1 MIKKLIKLAD
11 SLDKMNLKIEADL
24 LDAIIKKA
32 SEDQDDQ
39 GFELSLEK
47 DEPEQEV
54 ELEDETNNKSVAS
67 GDWIIRAMTRAQEEY
82 VVKKERFPTLYYTE
96 PAGDGPDGFK
106 VYNVKP
112 DERRAVVVTENLA
125 NKILNVF
132 PDVSP
137 IPNSELHA
145 WLEENASII
154 PARKQSQVFAK
165 QSDGDAFIE
174 TRVEASER
182 KEFFSFE
189 APWGDA
195 IMPAKE
201 DDILI
206 IEDDQF
212 YRIARAEFDQTYQSI
227 DGE

>member
-11 SLDKMNLKIEADL
+11 TLNKMNLKIEADL

-39 GFELSLEK
+39 GFELSLEEDK
-47 DEPEQEV
+47 PEQEV
-54 ELEDETNNKSVAS
+54 ELELETINESVAS
-67 GDWIIRAMTRAQEEY
+67 GDWVIRAMTRAQEEY
-82 VVKKERFPTLYYTE
+82 VVKKERFPTLYDTE

-106 VYNVKP
+106 IYNVKP

-125 NKILNVF
+125 NKILNAF

-137 IPNSELHA
+137 MPNSELHA

-165 QSDGDAFIE
+165 QSDGD
-174 TRVEASER
+174 TSVKTKVEASEG

-189 APWGDA
+189 APWGGT
-195 IMPAKE
+195 MPAKE
-201 DDILI
+201 DDILM
-206 IEDDQF
+206 IEGDQF

>member
-1 MIKKLIKLAD
+1 MIKKLIKLAN

-39 GFELSLEK
+39 GFELSLEEDK
-47 DEPEQEV
+47 PEQEV
-54 ELEDETNNKSVAS
+54 ELELETINESVAS
-67 GDWIIRAMTRAQEEY
+67 GDWVIRAMTRAQEEY
-82 VVKKERFPTLYYTE
+82 VVKKERFPTLYDTE

-106 VYNVKP
+106 IYNVKP

-125 NKILNVF
+125 NKILNAF

-137 IPNSELHA
+137 MPNSELHA

-165 QSDGDAFIE
+165 QSDGD
-174 TRVEASER
+174 TSVKTKVEASEG

-189 APWGDA
+189 APWGGT
-195 IMPAKE
+195 MPAKE
-201 DDILI
+201 DDILM
-206 IEDDQF
+206 IEGDQF

>member
-1 MIKKLIKLAD
+1 MIKKLIKLAN
-11 SLDKMNLKIEADL
+11 SLDKMNLKIEVDL
-24 LDAIIKKA
+24 LDTIIKKA

-39 GFELSLEK
+39 GFELSLEE
-47 DEPEQEV
+47 DNPEQEV
-54 ELEDETNNKSVAS
+54 ELELETINESVAS
-67 GDWIIRAMTRAQEEY
+67 GDWVIRAMTRAQEEY
-82 VVKKERFPTLYYTE
+82 VVKKERFPTLYDTE

-106 VYNVKP
+106 IYNVKP
-112 DERRAVVVTENLA
+112 DERRAVVVTGNLA
-125 NKILNVF
+125 NKILNAF

-137 IPNSELHA
+137 MPNSELHA

-165 QSDGDAFIE
+165 QSDGD
-174 TRVEASER
+174 TSVKTKVEASEG

-189 APWGDA
+189 APWGGT
-195 IMPAKE
+195 MPAKE

>member
-1 MIKKLIKLAD
+1 MIKKLIKLAN
-11 SLDKMNLKIEADL
+11 SLDKMNLKIEVDL

-39 GFELSLEK
+39 GFELSLEE
-47 DEPEQEV
+47 DNPEQEV
-54 ELEDETNNKSVAS
+54 ELELETINESVAS
-67 GDWIIRAMTRAQEEY
+67 GDWVIRAMTRAQEEY
-82 VVKKERFPTLYYTE
+82 VVKKERFPTLYDTE

-106 VYNVKP
+106 IYNVKP

-125 NKILNVF
+125 NKILNAF

-137 IPNSELHA
+137 MPNSELHA

-165 QSDGDAFIE
+165 QSDGD
-174 TRVEASER
+174 TSVKTKVEASEG

-189 APWGDA
+189 APWGGA
-195 IMPAKE
+195 MPAKE